1 MDGIV
6 IALKGIKVN
15 KKVEVTLFGRYLFT
29 VA

>member
-15 KKVEVTLFGRYLFT
+15 KKVEVTLGGRYLFT